1 MIDFENTNAIIGIQ
15 LNKEVHLNWWDPHGE
30 ADARRWTAQ
39 SKKQMLFSSIREISQ
54 QGNSLGLSWFAAE
67 LILIG
72 TNHRANYSCPET

>member
-39 SKKQMLFSSIREISQ
+39 CKKEMLFSSIRKLISKV
-54 QGNSLGLSWFAAE
+54 NRMAYLGLQQ
-67 LILIG
+67 
-72 TNHRANYSCPET
+72 N